1 MNDRPRR
8 TSLILLVASIAS
20 SVALCLPVLNVS
32 LVSDDWVLLDAV
44 VHKGAWGAWGGG
56 GHEMLGFFRP
66 LVTLTLWANYQIGG
80 LNPLGYHLF
89 NAIVHGVCA
98 WLVGVIVWLLLGD
111 SAVRSREPGLV
122 PVIAAL
128 IFLVHP
134 SHGEPVAWVSGRG
147 DLMACML
154 SLAAVAMWIQSPGI
168 FNRVCAGLLFIPAL
182 LAKESAIVLPAIL
195 FAFEFVIEGRGKG
208 GERFGP
214 AVRRTWP
221 FFLILII
228 FILIRSAVLGQAV
241 GGYGW
246 DRIVAMNP
254 ALWARNLVAATARS
268 FLPAI
273 TPINVVISAFAMSA
287 FVFVL
292 RIRPGRAFVPEAANV
307 GSKPR
312 PRLYLFL
319 SSAFLVSLVPVL
331 NLPISLR
338 NSEGERFIYLATAF
352 TAMGM
357 AMILGNLTR
366 RRVIAIRFI
375 MISYCIFLMISL
387 NTWREAGGLA
397 GKLIGDLQRI
407 SEPSYIGELDVY
419 YLPDHLRGAYVFR
432 NGFVEAARLN
442 GITPDEIK
450 EIKVRNVMPIR
461 FLRYTLSAEA
471 VPAKPGVV
479 SVYYSAGELHA
490 ISH

>member
-1 MNDRPRR
+1 MNDHPLR
-8 TSLILLVASIAS
+8 TSLILLFASIAA

-44 VHKGAWGAWGGG
+44 VHKGVWAAWGGG

-66 LVTLTLWANYQIGG
+66 LVTLTLWVNWHIGG

-89 NAIVHGVCA
+89 NAVVHGVCA
-98 WLVGVIVWLLLGD
+98 WLVGVIAWLLLRD
-111 SAVRSREPGLV
+111 SRLKARDSGLV
-122 PVIAAL
+122 PVLAAL

-154 SLAAVAMWIQSPGI
+154 SLAAVAMWIQSPKI
-168 FNRVCAGLLFIPAL
+168 LNRVCAGLLFIVAL
-182 LAKESAIVLPAIL
+182 LAKESAIVLPAII
-195 FAFEFVIEGRGKG
+195 FAFEFVIEDRGKAS
-208 GERFGP
+208 ERFGR
-214 AVRRTWP
+214 AAHRTWP
-221 FFLILII
+221 LFLILII
-228 FILIRSAVLGQAV
+228 FMMIRSAVLGQAV

-246 DRIVAMNP
+246 DRIVAMDP
-254 ALWARNLVAATARS
+254 SLWARNVVAATVRS

-273 TPINVVISAFAMSA
+273 TPINVVLLTLALSA
-287 FVFVL
+287 FVFVV
-292 RIRPGRAFVPEAANV
+292 RIRVGRGFDSAAANV
-307 GSKPR
+307 GSKTQPT
-312 PRLYLFL
+312 LLLFL
-319 SSAFLVSLVPVL
+319 ILAFFVCLIPVV

-338 NSEGERFIYLATAF
+338 NSEGERFVYLATAF

-357 AMILGNLTR
+357 AIVIGNLKR
-366 RRVIAIRFI
+366 CKFI
-375 MISYCIFLMISL
+375 IPFITISYCVFFMISL

-397 GKLIGDLQRI
+397 GKLIGDLRRNT
-407 SEPSYIGELDVY
+407 EKSYIGELDVY
-419 YLPDHLRGAYVFR
+419 NLPDHLRGAYVFR

-461 FLRYTLSAEA
+461 IIKEEFSAR
-471 VPAKPGVV
+471 VPEQPGVV
-479 SVYYSAGELHA
+479 SVYYSAGELKEV
-490 ISH
+490 SQ